1 MQIHINQQPHDLPEP
16 ATLADAIAV
25 LQPRPPFAAAVNL
38 QFVPRQRYADHAL
51 QSGDRVELIAPVTG
65 G

>member
-1 MQIHINQQPHDLPEP
+1 MNILINQILHTLATD
-16 ATLADAIAV
+16 ATLADAIAA

-38 QFVPRQRYADHAL
+38 QFVPKPEYAHTAL
-51 QSGDRVELIAPVTG
+51 HDDDRIDIIAPVTG